1 VLCRDDFVV
10 PVWWEPL
17 DNDQWRM
24 LLRCGQCDT
33 YRDVVVGT
41 ELAKAFERDLDRGA
55 REIRIALSRLDRE
68 RMAAETEAFVV
79 ALRHDLID
87 AGDFAGR

>member
-1 VLCRDDFVV
+1 V
-10 PVWWEPL
+10 PVWWEPV
-17 DNDQWRM
+17 DDDRWHM

-33 YRDVVVGT
+33 YRDVVVGN
-41 ELAKAFERDLDRGA
+41 ELASAFERDLDRGA
-55 REIRIALSRLDRE
+55 TPIRAALARLDRE
-68 RMAAETEAFVV
+68 RMAAETEVFVA